1 VEALTAPRIEDL
13 YDTAPVEVVLVG
25 GLRAGERML
34 VPEPLPLILE
44 LLDPVPDWLLPV
56 MGGYL
61 RPGAVPQPVSM
72 SDRATAYQRTG
83 SVRDDGARE
92 YVALDRRRRR

>member
-1 VEALTAPRIEDL
+1 VNAPPRLEDL

-25 GLRAGERML
+25 GLRAGERMPW
-34 VPEPLPLILE
+34 PEPLPLIIE

-61 RPGAVPQPVSM
+61 GPGTVPPPVSM

-83 SVRDDGARE
+83 GVRDDGARE
-92 YVALDRRRRR
+92 YVAVDGRHRR

>member
-1 VEALTAPRIEDL
+1 MSPL
-13 YDTAPVEVVLVG
+13 VEVVLVG

-61 RPGAVPQPVSM
+61 APGTVPQPVSM
-72 SDRATAYQRTG
+72 SDRATARPT
-83 SVRDDGARE
+83 
-92 YVALDRRRRR
+92 DRRYPRRRGPGVRGA

>member
-1 VEALTAPRIEDL
+1 VSGTSRLEDF
-13 YDTAPVEVVLVG
+13 YDVPPVEVVLVG

-44 LLDPVPDWLLPV
+44 LPDPVPDWLFPV

-61 RPGAVPQPVSM
+61 GPGVVPQPVSM

-92 YVALDRRRRR
+92 YAAVHERRRR